1 MSYIPICS
9 VNSEIHFKRYY
20 KQWTTFLKS
29 CTFMDL
35 QVYTMY
41 LFGVKKIKNN
51 ICDDNN
57 ALKQRDSMNCV
68 RILAHI
74 LEEGRGTIKLIPFI
88 NRIFFY
94 L

>member
-1 MSYIPICS
+1 
-9 VNSEIHFKRYY
+9 
-20 KQWTTFLKS
+20 
-29 CTFMDL
+29 MDL

-88 NRIFFY
+88 NRIFFTFNRARKPAGGPDSCPR
-94 L
+94 